1 MTGVGT
7 VSKTNIKTIRA
18 DGSLA
23 NHKSLDDALAS
34 LSEKSYLWLDYH
46 QAQREDL
53 EALIGPLGL
62 HPLSIEDCLDENQI
76 PKIEDYATNSFM
88 IFNSLSYSQSELHVD
103 EVNLFVG
110 SNFVLSVSGRETDG
124 LDPLRDIESIVL
136 QHIDTVRQGPAFLLH
151 VIIDYL
157 VDRKFDA
164 VEAIGDELDI
174 TEGTM
179 VENVANAKP
188 EEMLHMRRNLLSV
201 RKTLFH
207 EREILLKIC
216 RRDCQYIPEPAIY
229 HFRDIYDHLA
239 RFFELTESYRDMVTS
254 LTEMYLTLINNQMTR
269 ASNDTNLSVRRLT
282 IITTIFMPLTLL
294 AGIGGMSEWS
304 MMTGPDNWRIAYP
317 AFLVAMVV
325 IGIANYALIRW
336 IERNPPKL

>member
-1 MTGVGT
+1 MTT
-7 VSKTNIKTIRA
+7 TNIKTIQA

-23 NHKSLDDALAS
+23 SFATLDAARS
-34 LSEKSYLWLDYH
+34 SMNAPSYLWLDYH
-46 QAQREDL
+46 EPRREDL
-53 EALIGPLGL
+53 MAVMAPLGL

-88 IFNSLSYSQSELHVD
+88 IFNALRYAQSELQVD

-124 LDPLRDIESIVL
+124 LDPLRDIDAIVR

-174 TEGTM
+174 TEGAL

-188 EEMLHMRRNLLSV
+188 EQMLNMRRNLLSV

-207 EREILLKIC
+207 EREILLRIC
-216 RRDCQYIPEPAIY
+216 RRDCQYIPEGAIY

-304 MMTGPDNWRIAYP
+304 MMTGPENWRFAYP
-317 AFLVAMVV
+317 AFLIAMVI
-325 IGIANYALIRW
+325 IGIANYGLIRW
-336 IERNPPKL
+336 IERKPPKL